1 MHPKPSLNESC
12 RSCANAGVLGPVAG
26 MIGCL
31 QAIEA
36 MKLLQSDLLQPRN
49 DSPSTTTATAQQG
62 NNKHGGDEKHKS
74 ATAFHAKTLHDR
86 QTFYDGGSGTFYNFN
101 LTKRNPN
108 CLICSEVDAARVI
121 RTMGDSKR
129 IIGEA
134 LLSNASIAN
143 AYKVNLPSKHSILA
157 SKYAEKRVTNA
168 HIVIDVRNNTQ
179 FEMSSFQN
187 YFPDMDVLPCPTA
200 MAASDTVLPSRSY
213 LLHIPMDVLT
223 GGKDDRTKEDNK
235 KILLSSLRIL
245 LFNHPRNREEEE
257 EEEEGLSTTHR
268 DVFVI
273 CRRGIDSTVA
283 TQYLLDN
290 GFGPNV
296 FNIEGGYTAWKA
308 SVDHSFPLY

>member
-36 MKLLQSDLLQPRN
+36 MKLLQSDLLHPQN
-49 DSPSTTTATAQQG
+49 ESTAAI
-62 NNKHGGDEKHKS
+62 EKNSIH
-74 ATAFHAKTLHDR
+74 AAAFHSKTLHNR

-101 LTKRNPN
+101 LTSRNPN
-108 CLICSEVDAARVI
+108 CLICSEDDAARVI

-129 IIGEA
+129 ITCEA
-134 LLSNASIAN
+134 LLSNATIAS
-143 AYKVNLPSKHSILA
+143 AYKVNLPSEHTVLA
-157 SKYAEKRVTNA
+157 SKYSEERVTNA
-168 HIVIDVRNNTQ
+168 HVIIDVRNNTQ

-187 YFPDMDVLPCPTA
+187 YFPDMDVLPFPSA
-200 MAASDTVLPSRSY
+200 MTTSDNIVLPSRNY
-213 LLHIPMDVLT
+213 LLHIPLDVLK

-235 KILLSSLRIL
+235 KLLLHSLRIL
-245 LFNHPRNREEEE
+245 LCNHPMTTEGG
-257 EEEEGLSTTHR
+257 EEGVNQKQPSNIHR

-283 TQYLLDN
+283 THYLLDN